1 MAKFLDTLGISN
13 ELGQIIKTAKEKLV
27 IVSPYLQIS
36 DRFKEMLE
44 DQDRMRIYIDLIYR
58 TSKLQPQDSNW
69 LKNLTSVRTRICKN
83 LHAKCYLNESRALIT
98 SMNFYEFSQVN
109 NEEMGISVSKEEDPQ
124 LYEDISRE
132 IQRLIRNNDE
142 IKVSVEKVVKKE
154 DNITKETKKEETKTN
169 NGKGHCIRCDDS
181 IKLDDKHPLCKKCY
195 VKWNKYAD
203 PTYEEK
209 VCHICGKKNA
219 SSMEKP
225 VCYFCYKKHYK

>member
-1 MAKFLDTLGISN
+1 MYIMAKFLDTLGISN
-13 ELGQIIKTAKEKLV
+13 ELGQIIKNAKEKLV

-58 TSKLQPQDSNW
+58 KSELQPQDSNW

-109 NEEMGISVSKEEDPQ
+109 NEEMGIVVSKDEDPQ
-124 LYEDISRE
+124 LYEDINRE
-132 IQRLIRNNDE
+132 VQRLIRNNDE
-142 IKVSVEKVVKKE
+142 IKVSVEKVFSNNKK
-154 DNITKETKKEETKTN
+154 ISSKTVSK
-169 NGKGHCIRCDDS
+169 NGFCIRCDTE
-181 IKLDDKHPLCKKCY
+181 IKLDPKMPLCKKCY
-195 VKWNKYAD
+195 KSWNKYAD
-203 PTYEEK
+203 TKYKEK
-209 VCHICGKKNA
+209 FCHICGEKFD

-225 VCYFCYKKHYK
+225 VCLNCFKKNKSLF